1 MFNYDNENDNISFG
15 WDDAVTLT
23 NKAGLLKE
31 GPAKFEVV
39 KFTRGFFNGSK
50 KMSACD
56 QANLVVR
63 AQDIDGVT
71 ADIKVNL
78 PLNQKMLWKITH
90 LFESLGL
97 VDSSA
102 KNVRLPWNKLVGSSG
117 YCIVE
122 QAAWQGNDGET
133 HVSNQVKDFISGAP
147 AKLAAAKF
155 NERSVT
161 QSNETVNG
169 LDDLLTIGE

>member
-31 GPAKFEVV
+31 GPAKFEVI

-133 HVSNQVKDFISGAP
+133 HVSNQVKDFLSGAP
-147 AKLAAAKF
+147 ARLAEEKF
-155 NERSVT
+155 KAHPQKTSDH
-161 QSNETVNG
+161 SMDFI
-169 LDDLLTIGE
+169 LDEMPSA